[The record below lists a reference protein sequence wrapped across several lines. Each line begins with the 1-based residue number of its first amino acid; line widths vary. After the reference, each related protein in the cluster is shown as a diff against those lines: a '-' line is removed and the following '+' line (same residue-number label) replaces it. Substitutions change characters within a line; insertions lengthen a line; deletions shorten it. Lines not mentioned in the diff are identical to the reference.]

1 MSLFATHQPAP
12 VRAEKLVGYT
22 KKVIS
27 FTVKPAVSLLWPLS
41 NRAVFAK
48 GELLNIHFNSTITKV
63 AGITLGEGISRESV
77 QHLCVCDK
85 CRPRLLWCSGG
96 HSGSMM
102 EACWD
107 RGVAHCRFNLRSDSP
122 ARSRR
127 WFTSACRRHLISP
140 CDGKPPWHG
149 RTRAYCVNKSNPN
162 WLQQHVSRGL
172 GGG

>member
-77 QHLCVCDK
+77 QHLCVCVSVCVTNAD
-85 CRPRLLWCSGG
+85 LGCSGVQ
-96 HSGSMM
+96 
-102 EACWD
+102 
-107 RGVAHCRFNLRSDSP
+107 GVTVGA
-122 ARSRR
+122 
-127 WFTSACRRHLISP
+127 
-140 CDGKPPWHG
+140 
-149 RTRAYCVNKSNPN
+149 
-162 WLQQHVSRGL
+162 
-172 GGG
+172 